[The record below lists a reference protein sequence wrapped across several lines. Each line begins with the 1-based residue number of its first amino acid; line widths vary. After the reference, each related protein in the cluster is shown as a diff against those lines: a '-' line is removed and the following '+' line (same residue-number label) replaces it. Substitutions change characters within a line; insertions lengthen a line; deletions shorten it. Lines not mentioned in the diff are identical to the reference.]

1 MSRSIKIMLALSLV
15 FALVYAGFLIYD
27 HQQFQA
33 NLSEITRSLQSDSP
47 YKLQAA
53 WFTVV
58 ILRSAEFLVP
68 SLIFGIVGMTM
79 LIRDNKRPSSKK
91 KY

>member
-1 MSRSIKIMLALSLV
+1 MSKSVKIMLAVSLV
-15 FALVYAGFLIYD
+15 FILVYAGFLVYD

-33 NLSEITRSLQSDSP
+33 NLPEIIQSLQSEQP

-58 ILRSAEFLVP
+58 VLRSAEFLVP
-68 SLIFGIVGMTM
+68 GIIFGIAGVTT
-79 LIRDNKRPSSKK
+79 LVKDNKRPSSKK

>member
-1 MSRSIKIMLALSLV
+1 MSRSIKIMLAI
-15 FALVYAGFLIYD
+15 ALVLGVIYAGFLIHDY
-27 HQQFQA
+27 QQFQA
-33 NLSEITRSLQSDSP
+33 NLSEIAYSLESSEP

-58 ILRSAEFLVP
+58 VLRSAEFLVP
-68 SLIFGIVGMTM
+68 ALAFGIGGIVM
-79 LIRDNKRPSSKK
+79 LIQDYKKPSSKK